1 LIIATIHQPSTLMFQ
16 SFDKLMLMRNGS
28 QIFLEN
34 AQFVVPYM
42 KNLGIKVDDRMNP
55 ADFVMLEISA
65 YK

>member
-1 LIIATIHQPSTLMFQ
+1 MFQ